1 MSINFGGSLCPA
13 QGMRQGLCIL
23 PDFTESG
30 CRASE
35 FVAWFSVLSLE
46 TLRKQWREQLNE
58 FTGNSLSGFT
68 GSSLLHFLSRGSAEE
83 KETSERKAKNP
94 KIYQEALQ
102 SLAY

>member
-1 MSINFGGSLCPA
+1 
-13 QGMRQGLCIL
+13 MRQGLCIL

-30 CRASE
+30 YRASE
-35 FVAWFSVLSLE
+35 FVARFSVLSLE

-83 KETSERKAKNP
+83 KGTSERKEKNQKQKSIKKP
-94 KIYQEALQ
+94 FSPWLTEKSAFTLE
-102 SLAY
+102 